1 MGDLK
6 KYVLRRSITFL
17 PTILGILLLT
27 FLISH
32 IIPADPVRV
41 WAGGYKAKPE
51 VIEEIRRR
59 YHLDKPLHEQLLLY
73 LRDVF
78 TGNWGTSPMTK
89 RPVLADLAEY
99 FPATLELAIVSTVL
113 LAAMGI
119 PLGLL
124 AAFKKDSVI
133 DNIVRILAL
142 AGTSAPAFWL
152 AITLQWVLYYS
163 LGLLPATGRGIP
175 PPTRYTGMYLLDSLL
190 NGNAGL
196 FLENLRYIL
205 MPSITLA
212 FTGMGIVARVVRNT
226 TLDTMSSDFIDF
238 AKARG
243 LRGLQLYKHLLKSVL
258 IPTITILSLEVGY
271 ILSGVI
277 VIETVFAWPG
287 IGLYAYNAI
296 SSLDYPA
303 VMGVTLLTGLV
314 FVIINFVTD
323 VAYAVIDPRVRL

>member
-6 KYVLRRSITFL
+6 RYILRRLISFL
-17 PTILGILLLT
+17 PTILGIILLT
-27 FLISH
+27 FIISH

-51 VIEEIRRR
+51 VIEEIRKK
-59 YHLDKPLHEQLLLY
+59 YHLDKPLHEQLVLY

-78 TGNWGTSPMTK
+78 SGNWGTSPMTK
-89 RPVLADLAEY
+89 RSVLADLAEY
-99 FPATLELAIVSTVL
+99 FPATLELAIISAIL
-113 LAAMGI
+113 IAFMGI
-119 PLGLL
+119 PLGLV
-124 AAFKKDSVI
+124 AALKKDNVI
-133 DNIVRILAL
+133 DNVIRVLAL
-142 AGTSAPAFWL
+142 MGTSAPAFWL
-152 AITLQWVLYYS
+152 AIILQWVFYYH

-175 PPTRYTGMYLLDSLL
+175 PSTQYTGMYLLDSLL
-190 NGNAGL
+190 NGDLGL
-196 FLENLRYIL
+196 FIKNLKYIL

-212 FTGMGIVARVVRNT
+212 FTGMGILARVVRNT
-226 TLDTMSSDFIDF
+226 TLDILSSDFIDF

-243 LRGLQLYKHLLKSVL
+243 LKGLQLYKHILKNVL
-258 IPTITILSLEVGY
+258 IPAITVLSLEIGY

-303 VMGVTLLTGLV
+303 IMGVTLLTGFV
-314 FVIINFVTD
+314 FVLINFITD
-323 VAYAVIDPRVRL
+323 IAYAAIDPRVRL

>member
-78 TGNWGTSPMTK
+78 AGNWGTSPMTK

-99 FPATLELAIVSTVL
+99 FPATLELAIVSTLL
-113 LAAMGI
+113 LAAMGV

-124 AAFKKDSVI
+124 AAFKKDSVV

-163 LGLLPATGRGIP
+163 LGVLPATGRGVP
-175 PPTRYTGMYLLDSLL
+175 PPARYTGMYLLDSLL
-190 NGNAGL
+190 NGNIGL
-196 FLENLRYIL
+196 FVENLRYIL

-243 LRGLQLYKHLLKSVL
+243 LRGLQLYKHLLKNVL

-303 VMGVTLLTGLV
+303 VMGVTLLTGFV
-314 FVIINFVTD
+314 FVLINFVTD
-323 VAYAVIDPRVRL
+323 IAYAVIDPRVRL